1 MTYRYLLS
9 SFSAIA
15 CAFLSLLSSCQI
27 QPPTLDP
34 INDLVEEGRRQFAP
48 DARTAVFDVEVVP
61 EGNVY
66 RLRGECDAYEAKK
79 WLLARLDEAGIE
91 YTDSLTVLPDPALG
105 MRHQGLVRISVAN
118 LRARPS
124 HAAEMVT
131 QTLLGAP
138 VTVLKQQR
146 GWSYVQLPD
155 RYIGWV
161 ETQSLRLFT
170 PSEMDSLERLEK
182 IVFRETHGYAV
193 DDHGNPVSDLVAGNV
208 LVYLGEQEGRCRIA
222 YPDGRLGWIASDA
235 AVRPDSLR
243 GDPVLFPERL
253 VQTARGFMGIPYLWG
268 GTSTKGMD
276 CSGFTKTV
284 YALNGVM
291 LPRDADQ
298 QSRAGAVV
306 DSTGQFDRLIPG
318 DLLFFGTPASDS
330 LPERIVHVALWLGKG
345 EYIHASGDV
354 HVSSVSV
361 NSSLFDAYNRNRYI
375 RSVRIRPHGNN

>member
-1 MTYRYLLS
+1 MRLRFP
-9 SFSAIA
+9 FSAIV
-15 CAFLSLLSSCQI
+15 CAFLSLLSSCQL
-27 QPPTLDP
+27 QPPASDP
-34 INDLVEEGRRQFAP
+34 IYDLIEEGRQLFAP
-48 DARTAVFDVEVVP
+48 DARIAVFAVEVVP

-66 RLRGECDAYEAKK
+66 TLRGECDADGAKT

-91 YTDSLTVLPDPALG
+91 YTDSLIVLPDPDLG
-105 MRHQGLVRISVAN
+105 ASYLGLVRISVAN

-124 HAAEMVT
+124 HTAEMVT
-131 QTLLGAP
+131 QTLMGAP
-138 VTVLKQQR
+138 LTVLKQQR

-155 RYIGWV
+155 RYLGWV
-161 ETQSLRLFT
+161 ETESLRLFT
-170 PSEMDSLERLEK
+170 RTQMDSLERLEK
-182 IVFRETHGYAV
+182 IIFRETHGYAV
-193 DDHGNPVSDLVAGNV
+193 DDHGNPVSDLVAGNM
-208 LVYLGEQEGRCRIA
+208 LVYLGEQDGRCRIA

-243 GDPVLFPERL
+243 SDPALFPERL

-284 YALNGVM
+284 YSLNGVM

-298 QSRAGAVV
+298 QARTGTVV

-354 HVSSVSV
+354 HVSSVSL
-361 NSSLFDAYNRNRYI
+361 NSSLFDAYNHNRYI
-375 RSVRIRPHGNN
+375 RSVRIRPAGSK